1 MYGSWVRAPPGSLNS
16 QVAEWKTHEKAG
28 EIQTAPAM
36 DDQVSSEGSHTG
48 SIPVLTTIHSGPSMN
63 TAEE

>member
-1 MYGSWVRAPPGSLNS
+1 MLWYLIS

-48 SIPVLTTIHSGPSMN
+48 SNPVLSTKWLLLGTEMGLTI
-63 TAEE
+63 EI